1 MFSGLKAGCCLFSWG
16 GGGGVPHAVA
26 LFPTEFQQ
34 RVGPSR
40 HQSHFPNE
48 QIVFSSSLNLIFE
61 PICAGSFLLFVFLT
75 LSTPGPTVI
84 IGLRPLLGA
93 QLLFNSS
100 NDFAEH
106 EKKKAPVLGFCLPFR
121 CWLFTKSLHFSVE
134 LAFLALLRK
143 PQPEPCPL
151 LYPQKRARWLPMG
164 VCGDSSPH
172 CMHLHGDN
180 VESLSGGWG
189 GNRGIPVLES
199 PSLPVRK
206 GRMWWSRKGPGLGKN
221 LLTC

>member
-48 QIVFSSSLNLIFE
+48 QNVFSSSLNLICE

-106 EKKKAPVLGFCLPFR
+106 EKKKAPILGFCLPFR
-121 CWLFTKSLHFSVE
+121 CWLFTKCLHFSVE

-143 PQPEPCPL
+143 PQPERVLCSTPRREPDGYPWVCVGTAALTACIYVETTWSHCPVAGEETEEF
-151 LYPQKRARWLPMG
+151 PSWKA
-164 VCGDSSPH
+164 
-172 CMHLHGDN
+172 HLF
-180 VESLSGGWG
+180 L
-189 GNRGIPVLES
+189 
-199 PSLPVRK
+199 
-206 GRMWWSRKGPGLGKN
+206 
-221 LLTC
+221 